1 MARRHGFTIAETLV
15 ALLVFSLVLSI
26 LSLVATNLT
35 RYYQSSQNQQREAQ
49 VARAIMSLEV
59 PDTRLTLTECFKRQL
74 VLYSKTRD
82 TKYYLDVRHK
92 ALGLYTRQGGNMK
105 YINQVKR
112 VNFVQLS
119 RQRVQAM
126 IEFEEGTTVTQEITF
141 YEGAAGE
148 FISPHVDDDATFL
161 EWVYGLGDGT
171 NSATASTSFGDYEL
185 DEATRSVAFL
195 DGKPGSPCRAT
206 KYDKLSGGD

>member
-15 ALLVFSLVLSI
+15 ASLVFSLVLSI
-26 LSLVATNLT
+26 LSLAATNLT

-112 VNFVQLS
+112 VTFVQLS
-119 RQRVQAM
+119 KQRVQAM

-141 YEGAAGE
+141 YERAAG
-148 FISPHVDDDATFL
+148 
-161 EWVYGLGDGT
+161 
-171 NSATASTSFGDYEL
+171 
-185 DEATRSVAFL
+185 
-195 DGKPGSPCRAT
+195 
-206 KYDKLSGGD
+206 